1 MIYSDVILTMIVSG
15 MLDPRLLG
23 KIKIPDRRFS
33 FSGRGAAAAE
43 LLQNIFAYKYID
55 KGNIQFIYQFNQ
67 GGIQMVTISKFSLE
81 NTRYQNL
88 LSRKSGIPEAV
99 EITVKDVLKNVKEKG
114 DEALKEYMQKFDG
127 VDIDEIGLM
136 VSDAEFE
143 AAKERVSDEFKNAV
157 KLACD
162 NLFRFHRRQL
172 PSGFVEKFEN
182 GAVLER
188 KYTPLNSVA
197 VTVPGDMA
205 PLISTL
211 CMNLVPAVVA
221 GVPNI
226 YILTKPR
233 KDGTI
238 DDRLLYVADYLGV
251 RNYYKISGSQ
261 GLAAVAYGT
270 EKVKKV
276 DAITGPGNNYTQMA
290 KKLLFGEVKIDSI
303 AGPSEIA
310 IIADEKADP
319 TFIAADMMSQAEHGT
334 GFEASTAFVLSETQA
349 EKIKAEINRLT
360 SENDLVKATEKTF
373 TNYGDIFVVDSINEA
388 VEAVNGIA
396 PEHAELL
403 LEDYEEVLSKITNA
417 GAVFVGEYSTEPVG
431 DYFCGT
437 NHILPTCGTARFSS
451 GMSVNEF
458 VRGYSVIK
466 YPENA
471 LKENADYI
479 IELAEAEGMRAHAL
493 AVKVRK

>member
-1 MIYSDVILTMIVSG
+1 
-15 MLDPRLLG
+15 
-23 KIKIPDRRFS
+23 
-33 FSGRGAAAAE
+33 
-43 LLQNIFAYKYID
+43 
-55 KGNIQFIYQFNQ
+55 
-67 GGIQMVTISKFSLE
+67 MVTISKFSFE
-81 NTRYQNL
+81 NPRYQNL
-88 LSRKSGIPEAV
+88 LSRRSSIPETV

-114 DEALKEYMQKFDG
+114 DEALHSYMKKFDG

-136 VSDAEFE
+136 VTEEEFA
-143 AAKERVSDEFKNAV
+143 AAKERVSEEFKKAV
-157 KLACD
+157 ELACE
-162 NLFRFHRRQL
+162 NLFRFHRRQI
-172 PSGFVEKFEN
+172 PAGFTEEFEN
-182 GAVLER
+182 GTVLER
-188 KYTPLNSVA
+188 KYTPMNSVA

-226 YILTKPR
+226 YILTKPK
-233 KDGTI
+233 KDGSI

-251 RNYYKISGSQ
+251 KNYYKISGSQ

-270 EKVKKV
+270 ETVKKV

-310 IIADEKADP
+310 IIADRDANP

-334 GFEASTAFVLSETQA
+334 GFEASTTFCLSEEQA
-349 EKIKAEINRLT
+349 EQIKAEIVRLCN
-360 SENDLVKATEKTF
+360 ENDLVDATKKTF
-373 TNYGDIFVVDSINEA
+373 DNYGDIFVVDSIDEA
-388 VEAVNGIA
+388 VEAVNAIA
-396 PEHAELL
+396 PEHVEVLL
-403 LEDYEEVLSKITNA
+403 KDYEEILSKLTNA

-458 VRGYSVIK
+458 MRGYSVIK
-466 YPENA
+466 YPEKA
-471 LKENADYI
+471 LKENADHI

-493 AVKVRK
+493 AVKVRR